1 MDDRELAYVA
11 LRNRQVHDLWHVV
24 FGCPTTV
31 AGELGLKA
39 LEFVQVSTQCAQ
51 ELVCTNDAA
60 AEHIRQLSWMLLMLP
75 ATCIGHQHD
84 AQC

>member
-1 MDDRELAYVA
+1 MDDVDLAYVA

-39 LEFVQVSTQCAQ
+39 LEFVQVRDGSRDSMGGRRLHPMPFRWVAGVRPSEQCCSRLAPCMQ
-51 ELVCTNDAA
+51 RRC
-60 AEHIRQLSWMLLMLP
+60 
-75 ATCIGHQHD
+75 
-84 AQC
+84 